1 MMGMTPEQ
9 FRRAVGMWGLAM
21 CLLASA
27 AGWVFMKF
35 GQAWSVADLPISN
48 MVGFI
53 VPAYAVTEVAMIPVG
68 GKMIDRY
75 GCRSVLSIAPFI
87 FIIASMLCMV
97 SVSVTM
103 LVILR
108 VVQGIGAGL
117 ILALAFSCVG
127 KYYDSD
133 KRGKCNELMTGAFA
147 IGSLFS
153 SCAGY
158 FLSENINWRMGFIAL
173 SALMLLGFLLAW
185 RFLPKDEGTGIKF
198 DTVNL
203 VITAAAFGCVT
214 LYLQTVNEV
223 FEPDSPA
230 SLILGASSLVLIALM
245 FITAYRSDN
254 PCIPVRISNFEK
266 LLFLLMFV
274 FSVCGL
280 GLIQYFFKLYLV
292 FYEFD
297 IFKASFNFLF
307 LLIGGACTSMIGLR
321 FVYKT
326 GCRPWVVFGAIM
338 VTIALVVTHFYADK
352 GVEYFALS
360 LFLFGLGLGS
370 IVTEII
376 CSVQTVVRKEDMGLH
391 VGTLMGMR
399 MVAILTG
406 NVIIGSY
413 INMVIRGSMPPSI
426 IDLSAT
432 DDILKTLGDFVSD
445 SLHYLSVSMDDG
457 FLTTTIILAMIT
469 AGLAVVSHFIRK
481 DDVIEMQRLKA
492 EEDAGTEE

>member
-27 AGWVFMKF
+27 AGWVFLRF
-35 GQAWSVADLPISN
+35 GQAWSIADLPISD
-48 MVGFI
+48 MVDFI

-68 GKMIDRY
+68 GKLMDKY
-75 GCRSVLSIAPFI
+75 GCRSILAVAPFI
-87 FIIASMLCMV
+87 FIISSMLCMV

-108 VVQGIGAGL
+108 VIQGIGAGL
-117 ILALAFSCVG
+117 ILALAFASVG

-158 FLSENINWRMGFIAL
+158 FLSENINWRVGFIAL
-173 SALMLLGFLLAW
+173 SVLMLLGFLLAW
-185 RFLPKDEGTGIKF
+185 RFLPEDEGTGAKIDIK
-198 DTVNL
+198 NL
-203 VITAAAFGCVT
+203 VITAIAFGVVT
-214 LYLQTVNEV
+214 LYLQLVNEV
-223 FEPDSPA
+223 FDIDSAP
-230 SLILGASSLVLIALM
+230 SLIFGAISVVLISLM
-245 FITAYRSDN
+245 FITAYKSDN
-254 PCIPVRISNFEK
+254 PSIPVRISNFEK
-266 LLFLLMFV
+266 LLFVLMFV

-280 GLIQYFFKLYLV
+280 GLIQYFFRLYLV
-292 FYEFD
+292 FYDFD
-297 IFKASFNFLF
+297 IFKASLMFLF
-307 LLIGGACTSMIGLR
+307 LLIGGACTSTVGLR

-326 GCRPWVVFGAIM
+326 GCRPWVVFGSIV
-338 VTIALVVTHFYADK
+338 VTIALIVTHFYADK

-376 CSVQTVVRKEDMGLH
+376 CSIQTVVRKEDMGLH
-391 VGTLMGMR
+391 IGSLMAMR

-413 INMVIRGSMPPSI
+413 INEVIRGAMPPTV
-426 IDLSAT
+426 IDISAT

-445 SLHYLSVSMDDG
+445 SLHYLTVSMDDG
-457 FLTTTIILAMIT
+457 FLTTAIILSMIT
-469 AGLAVVSHFIRK
+469 AGLAIVSHFIRK

-492 EEDAGTEE
+492 EEEAAEEQ